1 MRIRPWKIR
10 WLKFPN
16 DRVMAGKQA
25 HCLKRKFQKEKQF
38 FSHYKDFMNEI
49 IERGYAKVLIKN
61 VKAICASGG
70 FKLTKFWT
78 NCKQVLQSIDEAV
91 RRQGA
96 KDKDFMGDLPAER
109 ALRSA
114 VRYKGN

>member
-1 MRIRPWKIR
+1 
-10 WLKFPN
+10 
-16 DRVMAGKQA
+16 MAGKQA
-25 HCLKRKFQKEKQF
+25 HYLKRKFQKEKQF

-49 IERGYAKVLIKN
+49 ITRGYARVPIKN

-78 NCKQVLQSIDEAV
+78 NSKQVLQSIDEAV

-96 KDKDFMGDLPAER
+96 KDKDFKGDLPAER

-114 VRYKGN
+114 VRYKNN